1 MCSFQSCV
9 LRSRGPAAQLGNQP
23 SKSQTNSRPREF
35 GTVLRLPTEMKIG
48 WQLVWKAGPAEAPAL
63 GAGGGGAPLKEQGV
77 AAVAHTDWS
86 GVGGQ
91 GQLVTGARVTE
102 DVAAV
107 PAVVLSPGNGEL
119 LFTLLTVCCFIVF
132 QPSMA
137 LQCLIYFFDVFHLQL

>member
-1 MCSFQSCV
+1 
-9 LRSRGPAAQLGNQP
+9 
-23 SKSQTNSRPREF
+23 
-35 GTVLRLPTEMKIG
+35 MKIG

-91 GQLVTGARVTE
+91 GQFITGARVTE
-102 DVAAV
+102 DVATV